1 MAATIPTTTFGAT
14 DVQVTRVGLGGE
26 GVLRTF
32 GEEERAGEMLDA
44 ALTEGIGYFD
54 TARAYA
60 GSEEYLGAFWRANPG
75 ARERVFHTS
84 KSAMRSREAA
94 LQELDSTLEN
104 LGTDWLDLW
113 QIHDVRTETDIET
126 IEARDGALEAFLEA
140 RKAGRVR
147 HIGVTGHHDPAIL
160 TRCVRDWPMDAVL
173 LPVNPVEGVL
183 GGFLT
188 ETLPAAR
195 DKGLAII
202 GMKVFG
208 AGFYLNPQ
216 GGLTPELLLR
226 YALSHDVTLAIAGC
240 SKPGHVR
247 TLAKAARE
255 FEPLTVPELRQ
266 LENAFEPHARR
277 LAYYRGPSAA
287 A

>member
-1 MAATIPTTTFGAT
+1 MAEIIPTANFGDT

-44 ALTEGIGYFD
+44 ALGQGIGYFD

-60 GSEEYLGAFWRANPG
+60 GSEKYLGAFWRANPG

-84 KSAMRSREAA
+84 KSAQRSREGA
-94 LQELDSTLEN
+94 LRELDTTLEN

-113 QIHDVRTETDIET
+113 QIHDVRTEADIEE
-126 IEARDGALEAFLEA
+126 IEARDGALDAFLEA
-140 RKAGRVR
+140 READRVR

-160 TRCVRDWPMDAVL
+160 TRCVRVWPIDAVL

-195 DKGLAII
+195 DKGLAVI

-208 AGFYLNPQ
+208 AGYYLNQQ
-216 GGLTPELLLR
+216 GGLTAELLLR
-226 YALSHDVTLAIAGC
+226 YALSHDVTLVIVGC

-247 TLAKAARE
+247 TLAQAARE
-255 FEPLTVPELRQ
+255 FEPMTVPELRR
-266 LENAFEPHARR
+266 LETAFEPHARR
-277 LAYYRGPSAA
+277 LAYYRGQSEAA
-287 A
+287 